1 VTVLEARPVAVLE
14 PGMTREHPDLSR
26 TRIALLRTRDPLEVE
41 QLCHDWPQL
50 RVLAVLPADCP
61 SDTVVAVL
69 EAGADGCLRGAQPA
83 EVNAHLSAMVRRLA
97 S

>member
-1 VTVLEARPVAVLE
+1 VPRLAAAA
-14 PGMTREHPDLSR
+14 G
-26 TRIALLRTRDPLEVE
+26 
-41 QLCHDWPQL
+41 
-50 RVLAVLPADCP
+50 LAVLPADCP